1 MDEHLSRPFKGLEW
15 PTEGGIG
22 AATADETETETET
35 ERGVIF
41 SSSHASKTVV

>member
-22 AATADETETETET
+22 AATADETETETE
-35 ERGVIF
+35 RGVII
-41 SSSHASKTVV
+41 SLSHASKTAV